1 MINPSSF
8 ENQSFQGS
16 EERIGEAFIEFH
28 GYLQEILGNNILL
41 LCGGDSYKF
50 HTAGRPFLVEIQNT
64 CLFPFEVGVR
74 NLKVEGSEGWA
85 LVQEGEAVKQVFP
98 LSNLFVNYKYKIRGD
113 LHICLMGDSG
123 VAKSQLLK
131 HIINVA
137 PRGIYTTG
145 KGSCSKNIDCCPADK
160 DQNKKHHPLDL
171 NTLKGHRD
179 SSTGLCFSSDGSNLA
194 TDVEGF
200 YQQCDP
206 GTCLERNLCLYGF
219 PNEVWE
225 VNLTYAEEVP
235 PKLLDLALVILGC
248 SLLPTILVGDLDLIN
263 LIGGGYLIL

>member
-1 MINPSSF
+1 
-8 ENQSFQGS
+8 
-16 EERIGEAFIEFH
+16 
-28 GYLQEILGNNILL
+28 
-41 LCGGDSYKF
+41 
-50 HTAGRPFLVEIQNT
+50 
-64 CLFPFEVGVR
+64 
-74 NLKVEGSEGWA
+74 
-85 LVQEGEAVKQVFP
+85 
-98 LSNLFVNYKYKIRGD
+98 
-113 LHICLMGDSG
+113 MGDSG

-206 GTCLERNLCLYGF
+206 
-219 PNEVWE
+219 VWE

>member
-1 MINPSSF
+1 MLTFSP
-8 ENQSFQGS
+8 
-16 EERIGEAFIEFH
+16 IGYFISTLFYFYSYSH
-28 GYLQEILGNNILL
+28 FSATQEI
-41 LCGGDSYKF
+41 
-50 HTAGRPFLVEIQNT
+50 TARVFMP
-64 CLFPFEVGVR
+64 LFECPSQRSRTNQTKG
-74 NLKVEGSEGWA
+74 NLKFFNLEHQNFGSFRSLIDISPNACRCIWFAG
-85 LVQEGEAVKQVFP
+85 QT
-98 LSNLFVNYKYKIRGD
+98 SKIRGD

-194 TDVEGF
+194 TGNLMLKGF
-200 YQQCDP
+200 INNVILNSLLRYVYRFFDAYR
-206 GTCLERNLCLYGF
+206 ERNLCLYGF

-235 PKLLDLALVILGC
+235 PKLLDLALGISFAKDGMQERDWLA
-248 SLLPTILVGDLDLIN
+248 LVTEAAI
-263 LIGGGYLIL
+263 